1 MAEGAMKANVMPPN
15 KACSRLGVRA
25 AFSSSF
31 LGFKLVPAKWRYLV
45 PPTSG

>member
-15 KACSRLGVRA
+15 KACTRLVGVA

-31 LGFKLVPAKWRYLV
+31 LGFKLVPSKQRSLV